1 VGVGGVDRGL
11 VSHLEGFLIMAW
23 KEIAPLK
30 QVRNPNC
37 VRFYFVQERKKER
50 VNVMI
55 GKNCLAAAKLKVG
68 DRVDVVWD
76 DEKSLLGFRKSDTGR
91 TISGKTGSGW
101 VMFDRLQGRPGKAMA
116 SMLGKMIDAKADR
129 GLLVIEC
136 AEYLK

>member
-1 VGVGGVDRGL
+1 VGGGGVDGVL
-11 VSHLEGFLIMAW
+11 GVVVGDVLIMAW

-37 VRFYFVQERKKER
+37 IRFYFVQERKKER

-55 GKNCLAAAKLKVG
+55 GKNCLAAAKLKIG

-76 DEKSLLGFRKSDTGR
+76 EEKSLLGFRKSDTGR

-116 SMLGKMIDAKADR
+116 SMLGKMIDAKADKC
-129 GLLVIEC
+129 LLVIEC

>member
-1 VGVGGVDRGL
+1 VGGGGVDGVL
-11 VSHLEGFLIMAW
+11 GVVMGDVLIMAW

-37 VRFYFVQERKKER
+37 VRFYFVREREKER

-55 GKNCLAAAKLKVG
+55 GKNCLVAAKLKIG

-76 DEKSLLGFRKSDTGR
+76 EEKSLLGFRKSDTGR
-91 TISGKTGSGW
+91 TISGKTGSGS
-101 VMFDRLQGRPGKAMA
+101 VMFDRMAGAPGKAMA
-116 SMLGKMIDAKADR
+116 AMQEKMIDAKADK

-136 AEYLK
+136 AKYLT